1 LLEKQTELIS
11 LDNGKTCGENFGRLF
26 DLAETRSSIVAE
38 MYALGWEDGGGAWA
52 CRRQLWVWEEEMLGE
67 CQTLLHDIS
76 LQVQVPNM
84 WQWQFDPIRGYSVNG
99 AYQLLTSQQ
108 RLLLWMQLKILFG
121 TNRSP
126 WRYLF
131 SPGDYWETDFQQK

>member
-1 LLEKQTELIS
+1 
-11 LDNGKTCGENFGRLF
+11 
-26 DLAETRSSIVAE
+26 
-38 MYALGWEDGGGAWA
+38 
-52 CRRQLWVWEEEMLGE
+52 MLGE

-126 WRYLF
+126 
-131 SPGDYWETDFQQK
+131 